1 MRLARRMP
9 CGFTYYASAWKICQ
23 QRAVVSSVIPCRNGI
38 KRIQRKRRHVECF
51 TRRSSQAST
60 CRLKKRHAKH
70 SSRVVESDGD
80 RDCALAGQVGI
91 PQARPSTASA
101 TFTAATFPRPAGSAS
116 PSFEGR
122 QGGMGANNGA
132 PCRGDALPLL
142 PVAGTTPPGEA
153 PGLEGDPR
161 VRGQANQGNAA
172 LVALANLQTSRD
184 RDVTPRGHPEVLLT
198 QPGATSATPGD
209 TSF

>member
-80 RDCALAGQVGI
+80 RDSALAGQVGI
-91 PQARPSTASA
+91 PQAGPVPPLQHLRRQRSLDQLEAHRPRSRAAKVEWGQITELLVEVMRCLCFRWRGRHHREKLQGWRA
-101 TFTAATFPRPAGSAS
+101 TR
-116 PSFEGR
+116 E
-122 QGGMGANNGA
+122 
-132 PCRGDALPLL
+132 
-142 PVAGTTPPGEA
+142 
-153 PGLEGDPR
+153 
-161 VRGQANQGNAA
+161 
-172 LVALANLQTSRD
+172 
-184 RDVTPRGHPEVLLT
+184 
-198 QPGATSATPGD
+198 
-209 TSF
+209 